1 MAACHIGPQSICQAV
16 YCDSSATNP
25 PELTTTGR
33 KQTRDAQ
40 GLVTLH
46 IVDELIY
53 ERAPRLVGSPAWPL
67 IKPWLYLI
75 LGRHK
80 AVGMADAIAGMSGAD
95 ALGYVSNLLSLN
107 VASRHIDRLPEK
119 GRCLVVCNHPT
130 GIADGIAVYD
140 AILKRRPDA
149 IFFANADALRVNP
162 RFAEALIPVE
172 WVEAKRT
179 REKTRLTLQ
188 GAKEAFEGE
197 RCVVMFPAGRLARRN
212 AEGWLIDPPW
222 APTAVSL
229 AQKYAAP
236 IVPVHVA
243 GPDSVWFHLFNR
255 FSQELRDITL
265 FHELLNKAGKRF
277 DLTVGPLIDPQTK
290 DLDTDSLKAYV
301 ELQLPETPDK
311 VFHA

>member
-1 MAACHIGPQSICQAV
+1 V
-16 YCDSSATNP
+16 N
-25 PELTTTGR
+25 
-33 KQTRDAQ
+33 
-40 GLVTLH
+40 LH

-53 ERAPRLVGSPAWPL
+53 ERAPKLVRSPLWPVVR
-67 IKPWLYLI
+67 PVLYLI

-80 AVGMADAIAGMSGAD
+80 AVRMADAIAGMSGTESLD
-95 ALGYVSNLLSLN
+95 YVSNLLSLE
-107 VASRHIDRLPEK
+107 VVSRHLDRLPEK

-149 IFFANADALRVNP
+149 TFFANADALRVNP

-179 REKTRLTLQ
+179 REKTRVTLQ
-188 GAKEAFEGE
+188 GAKEAFEHE

-212 AEGWLIDPPW
+212 AEGRLIDPPW

-229 AQKYAAP
+229 AQKYEAP
-236 IVPVHVA
+236 IVPVHVS
-243 GPDSVWFHLFNR
+243 GPDSFWFHLFNR

-277 DLTVGPLIDPQTK
+277 DLIVGRLIDPQVEG
-290 DLDTDSLKAYV
+290 LDTGSLKAYV

>member
-1 MAACHIGPQSICQAV
+1 MATV
-16 YCDSSATNP
+16 N
-25 PELTTTGR
+25 
-33 KQTRDAQ
+33 
-40 GLVTLH
+40 LH

-53 ERAPRLVGSPAWPL
+53 ERAPKLVRSPLWPL
-67 IKPWLYLI
+67 VRPVLYTV
-75 LGRHK
+75 LGRNK
-80 AVGMADAIAGMSGAD
+80 AVRMADAIAGMSGAQ
-95 ALGYVSNLLSLN
+95 ALDYVSNLLALEVVSHGL
-107 VASRHIDRLPEK
+107 DRLPEK

-130 GIADGIAVYD
+130 GIADGIAVHD
-140 AILKRRPDA
+140 VILKRRPDA

-179 REKTRLTLQ
+179 REKTRVTLQ

-212 AEGWLIDPPW
+212 AEGRLIDPPW

-229 AQKYAAP
+229 AQKYNAP

-243 GPDSVWFHLFNR
+243 GPDSFWFHLFNR

-277 DLTVGPLIDPQTK
+277 DLTVGPLIDPNAEG
-290 DLDTDSLKAYV
+290 LDTGHLKAYV
-301 ELQLPETPDK
+301 ELQLPEAPDK